1 MWVTDQ
7 LSGKP
12 DRYSEIKED
21 ASDIVLYGSGS
32 LFKNWFSVSS
42 SIRYVIIY
50 VNVC

>member
-7 LSGKP
+7 RSGKP

-32 LFKNWFSVSS
+32 LFKNWFSASA
-42 SIRYVIIY
+42 SIRCYY
-50 VNVC
+50 LC